1 MYRDNIVTSSIE
13 VRKLQS
19 IHRVCKVD
27 QFPSKDFNN
36 NAFGWISN
44 SISAMARASTYQE
57 FLMLA
62 QSISQTPA
70 KYNLPE
76 NCSFKDALSLCRPRY
91 SQNPCEL
98 DIFAQQL
105 ADMDGRKLDEAY
117 LKALK
122 GVHPASEDISSNEN
136 VVENEK

>member
-1 MYRDNIVTSSIE
+1 MYRDDINTSKLE
-13 VRKLQS
+13 VRQTKNL
-19 IHRVCKVD
+19 HRVCKVD
-27 QFPSKDFNN
+27 QFVSKDFNN
-36 NAFGWISN
+36 NVFGWTTN
-44 SISAMARASTYQE
+44 SISAMARAATYQE

-62 QSISQTPA
+62 QSISQSPA
-70 KYNLPE
+70 KYNLPD
-76 NCSFKDALSLCRPRY
+76 NCSFKDAISLCRPRFA
-91 SQNPCEL
+91 QNPCEL

-122 GVHPASEDISSNEN
+122 DVHPDNENTSSNET